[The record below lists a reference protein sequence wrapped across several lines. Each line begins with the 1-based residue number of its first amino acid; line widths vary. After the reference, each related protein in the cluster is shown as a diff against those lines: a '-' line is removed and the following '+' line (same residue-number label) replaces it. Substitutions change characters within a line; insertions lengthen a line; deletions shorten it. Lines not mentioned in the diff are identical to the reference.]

1 MRKLASENASET
13 GEATEP
19 STTEQDIS
27 ITTVAEEGNDEKD
40 AEKEGFFSYL
50 KDKYNEGNV
59 SSSENTTTKEASESS
74 EKKEEENNEN
84 SDTDGGDAAKDDK
97 EEKSSSEGKEEESAT
112 SVEKSESDNDKG
124 GDQNAKLNTGEQELL
139 TSNEIVDK
147 NMNMTKQELL
157 TLKGIVDEENKS
169 KEDISSERNIKEIKD
184 TIEKHFN
191 SSKKFFKEDEEAES
205 STISKDGNPESSR

>member
-19 STTEQDIS
+19 STTEQDLS

-74 EKKEEENNEN
+74 EKKEEEKKEN
-84 SDTDGGDAAKDDK
+84 SDTDGGDVAK
-97 EEKSSSEGKEEESAT
+97 EENTSSEGKEEESAT
-112 SVEKSESDNDKG
+112 SVEKSESFG
-124 GDQNAKLNTGEQELL
+124 YT
-139 TSNEIVDK
+139 T
-147 NMNMTKQELL
+147 
-157 TLKGIVDEENKS
+157 
-169 KEDISSERNIKEIKD
+169 
-184 TIEKHFN
+184 
-191 SSKKFFKEDEEAES
+191 
-205 STISKDGNPESSR
+205 